1 MAIIPFYHYFP
12 KVLKGWINGVLSA
25 VSPHF
30 PMLEK
35 CTLHAVSGCHAIPHA
50 LLRCIICFAMLGI
63 CARPNPNKSDTNE
76 TGESYEAIEVAP
88 ESEFLQS
95 VGIYWMRDRDAV
107 HSLREALIKL
117 VGILE
122 PFARTVKCLES
133 TQSTPADVYL
143 FWLSVMATYE
153 EIFRNNYDV
162 DGLQLP
168 TDVINEI
175 HVIANARY

>member
-1 MAIIPFYHYFP
+1 
-12 KVLKGWINGVLSA
+12 
-25 VSPHF
+25 
-30 PMLEK
+30 
-35 CTLHAVSGCHAIPHA
+35 
-50 LLRCIICFAMLGI
+50 MLGI
-63 CARPNPNKSDTNE
+63 GARPYPNQSDTNE
-76 TGESYEAIEVAP
+76 TSESHEMTQHVTP
-88 ESEFLQS
+88 GTEFLQS

-107 HSLREALIKL
+107 HSLHEALIKL

-122 PFARTVKCLES
+122 PFARAVKCLES

-143 FWLSVMATYE
+143 FWLAVMATYE

-175 HVIANARY
+175 HVIANARYKEMTEGPGKRVYISALFLDPSM